1 MQEFIKEEIR
11 KISDKVSFLRNILL
25 ALISGIVGVLFGITQ
40 NKIKLCS
47 YCIVDF
53 RNCVR
58 CFY

>member
-1 MQEFIKEEIR
+1 MQEFIKEEIK
-11 KISDKVSFLRNILL
+11 KIADKVSFLRNIL
-25 ALISGIVGVLFGITQ
+25 LISGIVGVLFGITQ
-40 NKIKLCS
+40 NKLCS